1 MSKYVKWKV
10 VTEMQRNMEL
20 VRDLLVKIEEDTSK
34 GGFSFV
40 AEEGYKFTNDEIE
53 YHLELM
59 INAGLI
65 DGKVFHTFDGAIIDI
80 KSLTWQGHDFLD
92 AARNDKVWEKAEAT
106 AQDKG
111 MDLSSLPLDIV
122 KDLLVESTKALLG
135 F

>member
-1 MSKYVKWKV
+1 MK
-10 VTEMQRNMEL
+10 RNMEL
-20 VRDLLVKIEEDTSK
+20 VRNILIQIEEHNPRTVVK
-34 GGFSFV
+34 V
-40 AEEGYKFTNDEIE
+40 IMEENDQFTEDEID
-53 YHLELM
+53 YHLKLM
-59 INAGLI
+59 VDAGLI
-65 DGKVFHTFDGAIIDI
+65 DGQAKRVMGGGLMVNVRG
-80 KSLTWQGHDFLD
+80 LTWQGHDFLD